1 MTREAQIEQFL
12 GRTDWSQASRT
23 PLSQDASFR
32 RYWRLKQGSKRAL
45 LMDAPPPEKP
55 VSLFANIAAFLR
67 GQGLYAPKIYAQ
79 DEAEGLMLI
88 EDFGEETFTRILET
102 DPKSEIALYELAID
116 TLCDL
121 HRVKAGQSLKLGD
134 YDIDSLLS
142 EANLF
147 CDWFYPAIT
156 GFQASLDARKS
167 FDLAWKQSIKI
178 LASHHSVLVLRDYHV
193 DNLMRIYS
201 EDGRIL
207 CGVLDFQDAL
217 YGSPAYDL
225 MSLLEDARR
234 DISPELHKHCLARYF
249 HTMAGA
255 DPDFPGPEAL
265 QPWLNVLAAQRHAK
279 VLGIFVRLY
288 QRDHKPHY
296 LKHLPRVL
304 RLYQA
309 AIEREPVLAPV
320 AHWMQVNLP
329 FSSIDLDAVRAQ
341 GNTE

>member
-1 MTREAQIEQFL
+1 MTREAQIERFL
-12 GRTDWSQASRT
+12 GRTDWSKASRT

-32 RYWRLKQGSKRAL
+32 RYWRLKQSSKRAL

-55 VSLFANIAAFLR
+55 VSLFANIAVFLR
-67 GQGLYAPKIYAQ
+67 NQGLWAPEIYAQ
-79 DEAEGLMLI
+79 DDADGLMLI
-88 EDFGEETFTRILET
+88 EDFGEETFTRILKT

-121 HRVKAGQSLKLGD
+121 HRVKADRKLNLGN
-134 YDIDSLLS
+134 YDIDTLLS

-147 CDWFYPAIT
+147 CEWFFPAIT

-167 FDLAWKQSIKI
+167 FNLAWKQSIEV
-178 LASHHSVLVLRDYHV
+178 LSPHRSVLVLRDYHV
-193 DNLMRIYS
+193 DNLMRLHGD
-201 EDGRIL
+201 DGQIL

-234 DISPELHKHCLARYF
+234 DISPELHQHCLARYF

-255 DPDFPGPEAL
+255 DSDFPGPDAL

-288 QRDHKPHY
+288 QRDQKPHY

-304 RLYQA
+304 RLYRA
-309 AIEREPVLAPV
+309 AIEREPDLAPV
-320 AHWMQVNLP
+320 ARWMQVNLP
-329 FSSIDLDAVRAQ
+329 FSSIDLGAVRA
-341 GNTE
+341 